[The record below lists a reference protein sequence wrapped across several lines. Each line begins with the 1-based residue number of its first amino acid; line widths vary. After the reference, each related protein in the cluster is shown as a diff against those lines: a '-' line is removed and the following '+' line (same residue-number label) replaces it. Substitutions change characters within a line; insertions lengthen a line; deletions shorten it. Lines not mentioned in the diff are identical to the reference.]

1 MICNFDVGF
10 LNWEKNMLK
19 VEVKGIMKIMLDYII
34 VMMNKYFFLIEY
46 KDFLLNMK
54 INIDYN

>member
-19 VEVKGIMKIMLDYII
+19 VEVKGIMNIMLDYII
-34 VMMNKYFFLIEY
+34 VMMNKYFFLI
-46 KDFLLNMK
+46 
-54 INIDYN
+54 